1 MVRLAWFAAVALL
14 VVACGSSAEPVELP
28 GARAAAGVGGEDAA
42 GGAAPVGGGGPGGSG
57 GTVAAGGSGTGGAT
71 STAAGGAGG
80 AAGSAGGAGGAAGAG
95 GGGGTGGT
103 GGAST
108 TSTGAAGAGGSPA
121 TDAGAPDAPA
131 TPDASAVPYAPDFSG
146 PWAHGLCW
154 ADAGALKVDC
164 NGDGKCETLAPDAF
178 DCGLCAPFLVCP
190 AGYQCQASSLGEKD
204 PKTAVTSVY
213 AAFCEPI

>member
-1 MVRLAWFAAVALL
+1 MA
-14 VVACGSSAEPVELP
+14 P
-28 GARAAAGVGGEDAA
+28 GA
-42 GGAAPVGGGGPGGSG
+42 
-57 GTVAAGGSGTGGAT
+57 
-71 STAAGGAGG
+71 
-80 AAGSAGGAGGAAGAG
+80 
-95 GGGGTGGT
+95 GGTGGT

-108 TSTGAAGAGGSPA
+108 TSTGTGGAPA

-131 TPDASAVPYAPDFSG
+131 TPDAADAVPYAPDFSG

-154 ADAGALKVDC
+154 ADAGTLMVDC
-164 NGDGKCETLAPDAF
+164 NGDGACETPAPDAF

-190 AGYQCQASSLGEKD
+190 AGYQCQASSMGEKD